1 VTVTILV
8 LLGAVTVAPLPLSLR
23 PMPRWLAPVGVL
35 GLLTATAVLS
45 VNCHR
50 VHGFLFAATSALTLT
65 AATFGGMPLPPAAF
79 HIARRQPDTGDP
91 LPTVRGGP
99 LHGGRMV
106 GVLERVAVAAAVIS
120 GWPEGMAIV
129 LAIKGLARYPD
140 LRDSKVSEQFII
152 GTFTS
157 VLWAI
162 AVAALGRHLMFAGPW
177 PPPHE
182 PMIHTE

>member
-1 VTVTILV
+1 MVMAVLILFGVVTL
-8 LLGAVTVAPLPLSLR
+8 APLPLGLDII
-23 PMPRWLAPVGVL
+23 PRWIAPTFALMTLGVVAVLAANTHRTHGFEL
-35 GLLTATAVLS
+35 GATAVMS
-45 VNCHR
+45 V
-50 VHGFLFAATSALTLT
+50 A

-79 HIARRQPDTGDP
+79 HVARRQPDTGP
-91 LPTVRGGP
+91 ATIPSLGTGA

-106 GVLERVAVAAAVIS
+106 GVLERASVAVAVLA

-152 GTFTS
+152 GTFSS

-162 AVAALGRHLMFAGPW
+162 AVAALGRHMINLGPW
-177 PPPHE
+177 PGGPLVKPE
-182 PMIHTE
+182 